1 MTLETQHETAEGGD
15 GVDDE
20 VGCRGLS
27 HEDTSGGVVGG
38 VAHVDEDS
46 VKSWQVAEERHFAA
60 PRACPRVVLVVG
72 KTGRSDV
79 KTQAIFAFGNGGFS
93 WDFGSPFG
101 ARAGF

>member
-27 HEDTSGGVVGG
+27 YEDTSGGVVGS

-46 VKSWQVAEERHFAA
+46 VKPRYVAEERHLAA
-60 PRACPRVVLVVG
+60 PRSCPRVVLVVG

-79 KTQAIFAFGNGGFS
+79 ETQAVFAFGNGGFS
-93 WDFGSPFG
+93 WDFGSPFR